1 MKKTI
6 LILLGFCC
14 LPILAQ
20 KKDQLILT
28 AKDYYDRQEY
38 TKAINILKREDI
50 KRTEPGLFNLIR
62 SQYRLVSDNYYE
74 SIYEFNYEE
83 LEQLRE
89 YIADYFAMFQ
99 KKSSKA
105 RGLLEIQ
112 EIDREVRE
120 SYPLTKEAFMEEI
133 TRKLQSKILHEAET
147 LLAQGQYEQ
156 LFSLMDKV
164 DEEKILPYYHIAFY
178 RALAHSR
185 NLNDLTMSF
194 EELTQ
199 VRNELQS
206 YTNTFRNEDV
216 SYTKRISAAI
226 AYLENYPKTLAE
238 YEKKKKEKQ
247 IREEVVIIRAL
258 YNQAKYNDALT
269 KIDQFQKQYPNNDY
283 KSRILYVKGA
293 SYYYLFK
300 RNSFSW
306 TYLQEARKA
315 LSEYIDTCAHDGII
329 DNDYHKARMLLQNL
343 DMNYPKDPE
352 DQKRKE
358 EEARK
363 AQLAHN
369 KEQQKIERR
378 AERFIKRINRCNY
391 WGSFFAIGYEYGQ
404 IAPYGF
410 RIEFGSSKR
419 RIGGFLLGRGSF
431 DDTSKLENYI
441 LDEFPKNKMEAI
453 VGLNFRFTHWAYLN
467 VGQGIGQH
475 YYPELNDY
483 NQKINLERKIY
494 MAGYAGATFRLGTRI
509 NLIGGMSFI
518 AVTEGLYTPE
528 YTFGLTI
535 NLIRN

>member
-1 MKKTI
+1 MKKIGFI
-6 LILLGFCC
+6 LFIFCY

-62 SQYRLVSDNYYE
+62 SQYRLVSHNYYE
-74 SIYEFNYEE
+74 NIYEFNYEE

-89 YIADYFAMFQ
+89 YIADYFTMFQ
-99 KKSSKA
+99 KKSNKA

-120 SYPLTKEAFMEEI
+120 SYPMTKEAFMEEI

-178 RALAHSR
+178 RALGHSR
-185 NLNDLTMSF
+185 NLNDLTISF
-194 EELTQ
+194 EKLTQ
-199 VRNELQS
+199 VRNELQT
-206 YTNTFRNEDV
+206 YTNTFRNEDI

-238 YEKKKKEKQ
+238 YEKEKKEKQ
-247 IREEVVIIRAL
+247 IKEEVEIIEAA
-258 YNQAKYNDALT
+258 YNKANYDDVLT
-269 KIDQFQKQYPNNDY
+269 RIIQFQKQYPNNNY
-283 KSRILYVKGA
+283 QSRILYVKGA

-300 RNSFSW
+300 GNSFSW

-315 LSEYIDTCAHDGII
+315 LNEYLDSYTSFAK
-329 DNDYHKARMLLQNL
+329 DNYYIAKSLLQDLNT
-343 DMNYPKDPE
+343 DYPKDPS

-358 EEARK
+358 EESRK
-363 AQLAHN
+363 AQIAYN
-369 KEQQKIERR
+369 KEQQKRERR
-378 AERFIKRINRCNY
+378 VERFIRRIHRRDY
-391 WGSFFAIGYEYGQ
+391 WGSFFAIGYEYGR

-535 NLIRN
+535 NLIGN